1 MTALFFALKRE
12 LTMSHSETIVAQ
24 ATPPGRGG
32 VGILRVSGSQASEV
46 AQALLGKLP
55 KPRYADYLPFCD
67 SEGNAL
73 DQGIALWFPGPN
85 SFTGEDVLE
94 LQGHGGPVILDMLLK
109 RIVSL
114 PGVRIARPGEF
125 SERAFLNDKLDLAQA
140 EAIADLIDASS
151 EQAARSALNSLQ
163 GAFSLR
169 VNNLVEA
176 LTHLRIYVE
185 AAIDF
190 PDEEID
196 FLSDG
201 KIEAQLNQV
210 IGDLD
215 EVRNEARQ
223 GSLLRE
229 GMKVVIAG
237 RPNAGKSSLL
247 NALAGREAAI
257 VTDIAGTTRDVL
269 REHIQIDGM
278 PLHVIDTAGL
288 REASDEVERIGIE
301 RAWKEIE
308 QADRV
313 LFMVDGTTTGATEPA
328 EIWPDFIARLPK
340 SLPITVVRNKA
351 DVTGE
356 LQGLTEVNGH
366 SLIRLSAR
374 TGDGIDV
381 LRNHLKESMGFSG
394 NMEGGFLARRRH
406 LQALELASTHLLQG
420 RDQLLGARAG
430 ELLAEELRVAQQALS
445 EITGEFTSDD
455 LLGRIFS
462 SFCIG
467 K

>member
-1 MTALFFALKRE
+1 MNTD
-12 LTMSHSETIVAQ
+12 TIVAQ

-32 VGILRVSGSQASEV
+32 VGILRVSGPKAQDV
-46 AQALLGKLP
+46 AKAVLGILP
-55 KPRYADYLPFCD
+55 KPRYAHYLPFLASD
-67 SEGNAL
+67 GTTL
-73 DQGIALWFPGPN
+73 DEGIALFFPNPH

-94 LQGHGGPVILDMLLK
+94 LQGHGGPVILDLLLK
-109 RIVSL
+109 RIL
-114 PGVRIARPGEF
+114 DIPGVRIARPGEF

-151 EQAARSALNSLQ
+151 EQAAKSALSSLQ
-163 GAFSLR
+163 GVFSKKI
-169 VNNLVEA
+169 NTLVES
-176 LTHLRIYVE
+176 LIHLRIFTE

-190 PDEEID
+190 PEEEID

-201 KIEAQLNQV
+201 KIAAELEQV
-210 IGDLD
+210 IQRLN
-215 EVRNEARQ
+215 EVRQEAKQ

-247 NALAGREAAI
+247 NALAGRDAAI

-269 REHIQIDGM
+269 REHIHIDGM
-278 PLHVIDTAGL
+278 PLHIIDTAGL

-301 RAWKEIE
+301 RAWQEID

-313 LFMVDGTTTGATEPA
+313 LFMVDSTTTNETNPEKL
-328 EIWPDFIARLPK
+328 WPEFIERLPK
-340 SLPITVVRNKA
+340 NLPVTVIRNKA
-351 DVTGE
+351 DLTGE
-356 LQGLTEVNGH
+356 PLGYSEQNGYC
-366 SLIRLSAR
+366 LIQLSAR
-374 TGDGIDV
+374 TGEGITL
-381 LRNHLKESMGFSG
+381 LRDHLKQVMGFTSST
-394 NMEGGFLARRRH
+394 EGGFLARRRH
-406 LQALELASTHLLQG
+406 LQALEKAAEHLNNGQY
-420 RDQLLGARAG
+420 QLTTFHAG
-430 ELLAEELRVAQQALS
+430 ELLAEELRLAQEALS

>member
-1 MTALFFALKRE
+1 
-12 LTMSHSETIVAQ
+12 MSHNDTIIAQ
-24 ATPPGRGG
+24 ATAPGRGG
-32 VGILRVSGSQASEV
+32 VGILRISGSLASQV
-46 AQALLGKLP
+46 AQIVLGKLP
-55 KPRYADYLPFCD
+55 KPRYADYLPFRD
-67 SEGNAL
+67 VDGSVL

-94 LQGHGGPVILDMLLK
+94 LQGHGGPVILDLLLK
-109 RIVSL
+109 RIL
-114 PGVRIARPGEF
+114 TLAGMRIARPGEF

-163 GAFSLR
+163 GAFSTR
-169 VNNLVEA
+169 VNSLVDA
-176 LTHLRIYVE
+176 LIHLRIYVE

-210 IGDLD
+210 MGSLE
-215 EVRNEARQ
+215 EVRVEARQ

-269 REHIQIDGM
+269 REHIHLDGM
-278 PLHVIDTAGL
+278 PLHIIDTAGL

-301 RAWKEIE
+301 RAWNEIE
-308 QADRV
+308 HADRV
-313 LFMVDGTTTGATEPA
+313 LFMVDGTTTDATDPA
-328 EIWPDFIARLPK
+328 AIWPDFIARLPVH
-340 SLPITVVRNKA
+340 LPITVVRNKA
-351 DVTGE
+351 DITGE
-356 LQGLTEVNGH
+356 PQGLEEVSGY
-366 SLIRLSAR
+366 SLVRLSAR
-374 TGDGIDV
+374 TGDGVDI
-381 LRNHLKESMGFSG
+381 LRTHLKKSMGFEA
-394 NMEGGFLARRRH
+394 NLEGGFLARRRH
-406 LQALELASTHLLQG
+406 LQALEQAAEHLQQG
-420 RDQLLGARAG
+420 KMQLLGPMAG
-430 ELLAEELRVAQQALS
+430 ELLAEELRLAQISLS

-455 LLGRIFS
+455 LLGHIFS

>member
-1 MTALFFALKRE
+1 MLITD
-12 LTMSHSETIVAQ
+12 TIVAQ

-32 VGILRVSGSQASEV
+32 VGILRISGKQAITV
-46 AQALLGKLP
+46 AKQLLGKIP
-55 KPRYADYLPFCD
+55 APRQAEYLSFRD
-67 SEGNAL
+67 NNNNIL
-73 DQGIALWFPGPN
+73 DQGIAIYFPGPH

-94 LQGHGGPVILDMLLK
+94 LQGHGGPVIIDLLLK
-109 RIVSL
+109 QIL
-114 PGVRIARPGEF
+114 TIAHVRIARPGEF
-125 SERAFLNDKLDLAQA
+125 SERAFINDKIDLIQA

-151 EQAARSALNSLQ
+151 EQAARSAINSLQ
-163 GAFSLR
+163 GTFSKKIYQLTD
-169 VNNLVEA
+169 A
-176 LTHLRIYVE
+176 LTNLRIYVE

-201 KIEAQLNQV
+201 KIEAQLNNV
-210 IGDLD
+210 INDLTS
-215 EVRNEARQ
+215 VKQAASQ

-247 NALAGREAAI
+247 NALSGRDAAI

-269 REHIQIDGM
+269 REHIHLDGM
-278 PLHVIDTAGL
+278 PLHIIDTAGL
-288 REASDEVERIGIE
+288 REANDEVERIGIE

-313 LFMVDGTTTGATEPA
+313 LFMVDATTTEATEP
-328 EIWPDFIARLPK
+328 EQIWPEFMAKLPNK
-340 SLPITVVRNKA
+340 LPITIIRNKA
-351 DVTGE
+351 D
-356 LQGLTEVNGH
+356 LTNENKGYFDVNGH

-374 TGDGIDV
+374 TGDGVDI
-381 LRNHLKESMGFSG
+381 LRNHLKEVMGYSG
-394 NMEGGFLARRRH
+394 HNEGDFIARRRH
-406 LQALELASTHLLQG
+406 IQALITAEYHLEQG
-420 RDQLLGARAG
+420 KDRLINAYAG
-430 ELLAEELRVAQQALS
+430 ELLAEELRLAQQALG
-445 EITGEFTSDD
+445 EITGEVTSDD
-455 LLGRIFS
+455 LLGKIFS

>member
-1 MTALFFALKRE
+1 
-12 LTMSHSETIVAQ
+12 MSQSDTIVAQ

-32 VGILRVSGSQASEV
+32 VGILRVSGRQAKEV
-46 AQALLGKLP
+46 AMELLGKLP
-55 KPRYADYLPFCD
+55 KPRYADYLPFKD
-67 SEGNAL
+67 TDGSVL
-73 DQGIALWFPGPN
+73 DQGIALYFPGPN

-94 LQGHGGPVILDMLLK
+94 LQGHGGPVILDLLLK
-109 RIVSL
+109 RIL
-114 PGVRIARPGEF
+114 QMPEVRIARPGEF

-151 EQAARSALNSLQ
+151 EQAARSAVNSLQ
-163 GAFSLR
+163 GAFSNR
-169 VNNLVEA
+169 VNQLVEA
-176 LTHLRIYVE
+176 LTHLRIFVE

-201 KIEAQLNQV
+201 KIEAQLNGVMGELQV
-210 IGDLD
+210 
-215 EVRNEARQ
+215 VRAEARQ

-269 REHIQIDGM
+269 REHIHIDGM
-278 PLHVIDTAGL
+278 PLHIIDTAGL

-301 RAWKEIE
+301 RAWNEIE

-313 LFMVDGTTTGATEPA
+313 LFMVDGTTTDAIEPA
-328 EIWPDFIARLPK
+328 SIWPEFMARLPK
-340 SLPITVVRNKA
+340 TLPITVVRNKA
-351 DVTGE
+351 DMTGE
-356 LQGLTEVNGH
+356 ALGLSEVNGY

-374 TGDGIDV
+374 TGEGIDV
-381 LRNHLKESMGFSG
+381 LRDHLKQSMGFTS

-406 LQALELASTHLLQG
+406 LQALETAAEHLEQG
-420 RDQLLGARAG
+420 KEQLVSAYAG
-430 ELLAEELRVAQQALS
+430 ELLAEELRLAQQALS

>member
-1 MTALFFALKRE
+1 MMT
-12 LTMSHSETIVAQ
+12 TDTIVAQ

-32 VGILRVSGSQASEV
+32 VGILRVSGKQATEV
-46 AQALLGKLP
+46 ALQVLGKLP
-55 KPRYADYLPFCD
+55 KPRYADYLPFLD
-67 SEGNAL
+67 GNGTIL
-73 DQGIALWFPGPN
+73 DQGIALYFPGPN

-94 LQGHGGPVILDMLLK
+94 LQGHGGPVILDLLLK
-109 RIVSL
+109 RILSL
-114 PGVRIARPGEF
+114 PNIRIARPGEF

-151 EQAARSALNSLQ
+151 EQAARSAINSLQ
-163 GAFSLR
+163 GVFSNR
-169 VNNLVEA
+169 VHQLVEA

-201 KIEAQLNQV
+201 KIEGQLNKV
-210 IGDLD
+210 MLKLGS
-215 EVRNEARQ
+215 VRAEAHQ

-247 NALAGREAAI
+247 NALAGRDAAI

-269 REHIQIDGM
+269 REHIHIDGM
-278 PLHVIDTAGL
+278 PLHIIDTAGL
-288 REASDEVERIGIE
+288 REAGDEVERIGIE
-301 RAWKEIE
+301 RAWTEIE
-308 QADRV
+308 RADRV
-313 LFMVDGTTTGATEPA
+313 LFMVDGTTTDATEPQQ
-328 EIWPDFIARLPK
+328 IWPEFMARLPT

-351 DVTGE
+351 D
-356 LQGLTEVNGH
+356 LTSEKLGISQIGTH

-374 TGDGIDV
+374 TGEGV
-381 LRNHLKESMGFSG
+381 QALREHLKHSMGFTS
-394 NMEGGFLARRRH
+394 NTEGGFLARRRH
-406 LQALELASTHLLQG
+406 LKALEIAAEHLQQG
-420 RDQLLGARAG
+420 MEQLVSAQAG
-430 ELLAEELRVAQQALS
+430 ELLAEELRQAQLALS

>member
-1 MTALFFALKRE
+1 
-12 LTMSHSETIVAQ
+12 MSHNETIVAQ
-24 ATPPGRGG
+24 ATAPGRGG
-32 VGILRVSGSQASEV
+32 IGILRVSGIEARAV
-46 AQALLGKLP
+46 AQAILGKLP
-55 KPRYADYLPFCD
+55 KPRYADYLPFRD
-67 SEGNAL
+67 VDNSTL
-73 DQGIALWFPGPN
+73 DQGIALWFPGPD

-94 LQGHGGPVILDMLLK
+94 LQGHGGPVILDLLLK
-109 RIVSL
+109 RIL
-114 PGVRIARPGEF
+114 AIQGVRIARPGEF

-151 EQAARSALNSLQ
+151 EQAARSAINSLQ
-163 GAFSLR
+163 GVFSER
-169 VNNLVEA
+169 VSHLVEA

-215 EVRNEARQ
+215 AVRAEARQ

-247 NALAGREAAI
+247 NALAGRDAAI

-269 REHIQIDGM
+269 REHIHIDGM
-278 PLHVIDTAGL
+278 PLHIIDTAGL
-288 REASDEVERIGIE
+288 REANDEVERIGIE
-301 RAWKEIE
+301 RAWQEIE

-313 LFMVDGTTTGATEPA
+313 LFMVDGTTTAATDPA
-328 EIWPDFIARLPK
+328 EIWPDFISRLPTR
-340 SLPITVVRNKA
+340 LPITVVRNKA

-356 LQGLTEVNGH
+356 APGLSDVSGH
-366 SLIRLSAR
+366 SLVRLSAR
-374 TGDGIDV
+374 TGEGIEV
-381 LRNHLKESMGFSG
+381 LRDHLKQSMGFETHL
-394 NMEGGFLARRRH
+394 EGGFLARRRH
-406 LQALELASTHLLQG
+406 LEALEQAATHLQQG
-420 RDQLLGARAG
+420 KAQLLGAWAG
-430 ELLAEELRVAQQALS
+430 ELLAEELRLS
-445 EITGEFTSDD
+445 QLSLSDITGEFTSDD

>member
-1 MTALFFALKRE
+1 
-12 LTMSHSETIVAQ
+12 MSHSDTIIAQ

-32 VGILRVSGSQASEV
+32 VGILRISGSRAREV
-46 AQALLGKLP
+46 AQAVLGKQP
-55 KPRYADYLPFCD
+55 KPRYADYLAFND
-67 SEGNAL
+67 ASGSVL

-94 LQGHGGPVILDMLLK
+94 LQGHGGPVILDMLL
-109 RIVSL
+109 RSILTL

-151 EQAARSALNSLQ
+151 EQAARSAMNSLQ
-163 GAFSLR
+163 GAFSIR
-169 VNNLVEA
+169 VNTLVEA
-176 LTHLRIYVE
+176 LTHLRIFVE

-201 KIEAQLNQV
+201 KIEAQLNSV
-210 IGDLD
+210 ITDLD
-215 EVRNEARQ
+215 AVRAEARQ

-269 REHIQIDGM
+269 REQVHIDGM
-278 PLHVIDTAGL
+278 PLHIIDTAGL
-288 REASDEVERIGIE
+288 RTASDEVERIGIE
-301 RAWKEIE
+301 RAWQEIE

-313 LFMVDGTTTGATEPA
+313 LFMVEGTTTDATDPA
-328 EIWPDFIARLPK
+328 QIWPDFMARLPAR
-340 SLPITVVRNKA
+340 LPVTVVRNKA
-351 DVTGE
+351 DITGE
-356 LQGLTEVNGH
+356 TPGLSEVNNH

-374 TGDGIDV
+374 SGEGIDA
-381 LRNHLKESMGFSG
+381 LREHLKSCMGFDTS
-394 NMEGGFLARRRH
+394 MEGGFLARRRH
-406 LQALELASTHLLQG
+406 LQALELAAMHLQQG
-420 RDQLLGARAG
+420 KDQLLGARAG
-430 ELLAEELRVAQQALS
+430 ELLAEELRLAQQHLS